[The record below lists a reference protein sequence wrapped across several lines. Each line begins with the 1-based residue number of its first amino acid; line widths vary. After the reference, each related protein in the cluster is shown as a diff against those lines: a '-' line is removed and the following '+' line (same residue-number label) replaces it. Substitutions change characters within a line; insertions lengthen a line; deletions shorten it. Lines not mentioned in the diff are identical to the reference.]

1 MESDLAEARNDA
13 MVCSSL
19 MEGKELIF
27 AILSWV
33 EWSLDHAPSAKHVWL
48 AIDKGNGASKLISTQ
63 LTGILNYPESF

>member
-33 EWSLDHAPSAKHVWL
+33 EWSLDHPPSASAMCGWPL
-48 AIDKGNGASKLISTQ
+48 TKLRGFQI
-63 LTGILNYPESF
+63 N

>member
-1 MESDLAEARNDA
+1 MELDLAEARNGA

-33 EWSLDHAPSAKHVWL
+33 EWALDHPPSAKHVWL
-48 AIDKGNGASKLISTQ
+48 AIDKGI
-63 LTGILNYPESF
+63 